1 MAYASRRPTS
11 YKIDREL
18 IVKAQT
24 TNEVTLAQLSRERP
38 VLRALFRD
46 AGQLAANL
54 HLDGLRSKGDGQSEK
69 VPHALTL
76 YHLLRPDRFFLDGN
90 DYVTHRSTLC
100 ISICFAVRGGDG
112 TLLVKGRGITDAGLA
127 KARRALYDVAGGSS
141 RGPGYVEVLKK
152 SDADRDA
159 IAAWRATGAQTPK
172 PTVSQTRAPP
182 RVPKPPRAPKPS
194 KKFLGQLDFMLDE
207 SHDAYPIACDCSGG
221 EFGIVIR
228 DEDALLKLVRY
239 HYGLRWEH
247 GFMKGFD
254 DYGFIATRVSSS
266 GLTKYVHPSVKRA
279 DDVGSLTPTATKRKA
294 AGTTDAAPKRVKAS
308 PL

>member
-1 MAYASRRPTS
+1 MKVQT
-11 YKIDREL
+11 KN
-18 IVKAQT
+18 KA
-24 TNEVTLAQLSRERP
+24 TLARLSREDP
-38 VLRALFRD
+38 VLRALFGD
-46 AGQLAANL
+46 AARLAANL
-54 HLDGLRSKGDGQSEK
+54 DVGVLRLDGDGQSEK
-69 VPHALTL
+69 VPHVQNL
-76 YHLLRPDRFFLDGN
+76 YNLFRPDRFFLYDG
-90 DYVTHRSTLC
+90 YVSHVSTLC
-100 ISICFAVRGGDG
+100 ISICFVVRRGDG
-112 TLLVKGRGITDAGLA
+112 TLLVKGQGITDAHLK

-279 DDVGSLTPTATKRKA
+279 DDVGSLTPTATKRKT
-294 AGTTDAAPKRVKAS
+294 AGTTDAAPKREKVS

>member
-1 MAYASRRPTS
+1 MKVQT
-11 YKIDREL
+11 KD
-18 IVKAQT
+18 KA
-24 TNEVTLAQLSRERP
+24 TLARLSREDP
-38 VLRALFRD
+38 VLRALFGD
-46 AGQLAANL
+46 AARLAANL
-54 HLDGLRSKGDGQSEK
+54 DVGVLRRDGDGQSEK
-69 VPHALTL
+69 VPHVLNL
-76 YHLLRPDRFFLDGN
+76 YNLFRPDRFCLDSD
-90 DYVTHRSTLC
+90 DYVTNATTLC
-100 ISICFAVRGGDG
+100 ISLCFVVRDGDG
-112 TLLVKGRGITDAGLA
+112 TLLVKGQGITDARLA

-152 SDADRDA
+152 NNADRDA

-279 DDVGSLTPTATKRKA
+279 DDVRSLTPTATKRKA
-294 AGTTDAAPKRVKAS
+294 AGTTDAAPKREKVS